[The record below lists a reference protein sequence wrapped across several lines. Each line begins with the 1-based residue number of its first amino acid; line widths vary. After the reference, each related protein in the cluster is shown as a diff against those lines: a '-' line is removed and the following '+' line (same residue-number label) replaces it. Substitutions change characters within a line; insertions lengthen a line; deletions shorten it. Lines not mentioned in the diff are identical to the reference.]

1 MTARGC
7 RYRSVNDKGAAVV
20 ALVIVVGVALRRT
33 HDRERG

>member
-1 MTARGC
+1 
-7 RYRSVNDKGAAVV
+7 GAAVV